1 MKSPASLIW
10 ISIREDSFRE
20 WHGRGKAYRHSSV
33 IAGSIILGQL
43 NHGELTRG
51 ISSSLKKTL
60 HSGGIYSVDR
70 LKGIEIPLGYMK
82 QASMFHRVENVD
94 VIQLGFPF
102 PRIFTRS
109 SSVRSSGTRWECLQV
124 WISRDILL
132 EWIIESLVF
141 LFPSLKMH
149 NNLLCVQ
156 QKN

>member
-70 LKGIEIPLGYMK
+70 LKGIEIPVAIWSK
-82 QASMFHRVENVD
+82 QACFIEWKMLMSYSWDFLFHEFSHDPLPLDLLAHGENVYRY
-94 VIQLGFPF
+94 GYHE
-102 PRIFTRS
+102 IFF
-109 SSVRSSGTRWECLQV
+109 WNEF
-124 WISRDILL
+124 
-132 EWIIESLVF
+132 IESLVF